1 MPAGEDAGMT
11 LTLAIIVNAVLMAGI
26 VAAVA
31 ATIHVPFRIDRPRVF
46 RTATYV
52 AGSDEELRRAA

>member
-1 MPAGEDAGMT
+1 MT
-11 LTLAIIVNAVLMAGI
+11 ITLAIIVNAVLMAGI